1 MSNGTR
7 AAHSRL
13 TNMGKIME
21 ARKRVLVVFYSLNG
35 NTVRVARDLAV
46 RLDADVERIRE
57 RRERRGPFKYLLAA
71 LDSAFERSSRL
82 GDIGKQAK
90 DYDLTIVGSPVW
102 VGKFTPAIRA
112 YLNAIRGKGNDV
124 AFFTTSGNTPAE
136 KVVPAMEKL
145 VERQAVA
152 SVGFTEAEL
161 RNAAIYDGKLRAFI
175 ASLGI
180 ESASVA
186 GQGNAHAHA

>member
-1 MSNGTR
+1 
-7 AAHSRL
+7 
-13 TNMGKIME
+13 ME
-21 ARKRVLVVFYSLNG
+21 GRKRVLIVFYSLSG

-57 RRERRGPFKYLLAA
+57 YRERRGPFKYVLAA
-71 LDSAFERSSRL
+71 LDSVFERPSRL
-82 GDIGKQAK
+82 ANIGKHAN
-90 DYDLTIVGSPVW
+90 DYALTIIGSPVW
-102 VGKFTPAIRA
+102 VGKFTPAVRT
-112 YLNAIRGKGNDV
+112 YLNTIRGRRNDV

-175 ASLGI
+175 ASLDI
-180 ESASVA
+180 ESASAA
-186 GQGNAHAHA
+186 GQRTLRQLDGVVAPGVHS